1 MIKLLTLA
9 FLLTSTIW
17 SDPGIT
23 IEAKVI
29 IPDVPTGGPISG
41 EIYDR

>member
-1 MIKLLTLA
+1 MIKLLVATILLA
-9 FLLTSTIW
+9 SPIW

-29 IPDVPTGGPISG
+29 IPDVPTGAPISG